1 MKRFGCDKICRVGQ
15 SHYQGEGSL
24 SSCEGPGWSSGEPM
38 SSFSVDFSP
47 QIFLGVGY
55 KLMKYYQTT
64 EAGIQSELAKL
75 SKKEKDRIYDLRGKV
90 SPFFN
95 IWIKG

>member
-1 MKRFGCDKICRVGQ
+1 MK
-15 SHYQGEGSL
+15 SYQA
-24 SSCEGPGWSSGEPM
+24 
-38 SSFSVDFSP
+38 
-47 QIFLGVGY
+47 
-55 KLMKYYQTT
+55 T